1 MHVKLKEIVTGSG
14 VVAWRELIV
23 WFSKPSKIFCRMNA
37 EEFGAKV

>member
-23 WFSKPSKIFCRMNA
+23 WFSKPSKIFCMSA